1 MTCDFDNSSEFWWS
15 LGACQVGAGWWP
27 IRYYYT
33 YDDHDSPEHKKVPSV
48 IQPCHSLA
56 PLRFMVA
63 QSGPVASLGLG
74 CSFGIWWYL
83 GIRQLHGIKPQTI
96 PDLHELKLST
106 HSPDC
111 IWDSSNISLVS
122 PSSGPPFVAG
132 KQSSCVPPCT
142 EGPCVVR
149 SEMIRTL

>member
-1 MTCDFDNSSEFWWS
+1 MAREGASKAPVGGLYGVTIHMMTITLPSTKKGSIGNLTLSFIGTTKIHGGSIGSSGFI
-15 LGACQVGAGWWP
+15 G
-27 IRYYYT
+27 IRLLLW
-33 YDDHDSPEHKKVPSV
+33 DK
-48 IQPCHSLA
+48 
-56 PLRFMVA
+56 MV
-63 QSGPVASLGLG
+63 S
-74 CSFGIWWYL
+74 WEL
-83 GIRQLHGIKPQTI
+83 GIPQLHGIKPQTI
-96 PDLHELKLST
+96 PDSHELKLST

-132 KQSSCVPPCT
+132 KQSSCVPPST